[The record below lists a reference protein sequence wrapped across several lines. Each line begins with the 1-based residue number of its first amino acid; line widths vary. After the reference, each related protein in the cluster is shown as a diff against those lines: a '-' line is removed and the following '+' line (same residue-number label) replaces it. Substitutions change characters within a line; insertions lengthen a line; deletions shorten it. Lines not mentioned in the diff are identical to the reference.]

1 MGSQRKALSGTNL
14 SPMSKDIQ
22 RDVAVLSAAKRGLI
36 YLTANDWALIAD
48 KAVRK
53 DFKQG
58 ATMVEEGKLTNGVYL
73 VLSGSARV
81 EIPRRVTFPAI
92 GPGEVCGEVSFIDDL
107 PATARVVAL
116 EPLEA
121 YFLDRSTLQSMFALF
136 PHLAS
141 RFYRSLAANLSRRLR
156 DLIGPMSPL
165 GGK

>member
-1 MGSQRKALSGTNL
+1 
-14 SPMSKDIQ
+14 MSKDIQ

-53 DFKQG
+53 DFRQG

-107 PATARVVAL
+107 PATARVVAM

-121 YFLDRSTLQSMFALF
+121 YFLDRSTLQTMFELF

-156 DLIGPMSPL
+156 DLIGPMSPS
-165 GGK
+165 GRR

>member
-1 MGSQRKALSGTNL
+1 
-14 SPMSKDIQ
+14 MSKDIQ

-36 YLTANDWALIAD
+36 YLTANDWALIAA

-73 VLSGSARV
+73 VLSGTARV

-121 YFLDRSTLQSMFALF
+121 YFWTAQPCRRCSNC
-136 PHLAS
+136 
-141 RFYRSLAANLSRRLR
+141 SLTWLHGFTARWRR
-156 DLIGPMSPL
+156 IFHAGF
-165 GGK
+165 GI